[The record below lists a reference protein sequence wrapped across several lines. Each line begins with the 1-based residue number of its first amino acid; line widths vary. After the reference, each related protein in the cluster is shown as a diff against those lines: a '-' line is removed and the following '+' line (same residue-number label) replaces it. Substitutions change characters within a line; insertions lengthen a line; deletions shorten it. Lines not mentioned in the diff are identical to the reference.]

1 MAFYIFFAVLIGA
14 AVGVSLYFLMRWL
27 AQRRMAISLGTA
39 LFLIKIPRTAQGGA
53 GAAGGGSAA
62 SSDAK
67 DFKAELAHFEQL
79 LGALASIK
87 KPFAFEVA
95 VPHIGEEIHFY
106 LAVPKL
112 AGEIAARQVQGL
124 WSGASVE
131 PALDDFN
138 IFNANGVTAAA
149 YLTQKENYALP
160 VKSYAELGVDSF
172 ESIVGAFAKINEIGE
187 GAALQ
192 MVVQPAPSSYR
203 KEIQH
208 AVERLKKGES
218 FKKAFHGG
226 SHMSGVSAGSVVEV
240 FAPKTKEEKAEDK
253 QEKVVDDEA
262 VKALQMKM
270 TKPLFEV
277 NVRLLAS
284 AGSQFQAENILNG
297 LCAGFSQFA
306 APTRNEF
313 RIVKPRNPK
322 NLIGQFIY
330 RTFDGGSGSNG
341 QKMILS
347 SEEIA
352 SFYHLPISSTE
363 TPRVKWLKSKEAA
376 PPENLPK
383 SGLLLGQSAFRG
395 ELKPVYLQDDDRR
408 RHVYIIGQTGTGKS
422 TLIGNLVMQDIQAG
436 RGVAI
441 IDPHGDLVENALGFV
456 PPSRLDDI
464 IYFDPGDLQRP
475 LGLNMLDFNPARPEE
490 KTFIVN
496 EMQSIF
502 NKLFSQETMGPMF
515 EQYMRNALLLLME
528 DMVNE
533 PATLIEVPR
542 VFTDAAWRARK
553 LERIHNPVVL
563 DFWQKEAIKA
573 GGEASLAN
581 MTPYITSK
589 FNNFI
594 SNDYMRPIIGQP
606 RSAFSFREAMDTGKI
621 LLINLSKGRIGD
633 LNASLLG
640 LIFTGKILMA
650 ALSRVDIAEGGDR
663 RDFYLYIDEFQ
674 NFATDS
680 ISTILSEARKYKLNL
695 TVAHQF
701 IAQLEEKIRDSVFGN
716 VGSMMAFRVGVQ
728 DAEFLEKQFAPA
740 FDRNDL
746 VNIDNLNAYAKLL
759 IGGQT
764 ARPFNMKIG
773 TESWGGGN
781 KELAGKL
788 KEYSRMKYG
797 VDRQTVEDEIFK
809 RLRG

>member
-1 MAFYIFFAVLIGA
+1 MSFYVVLMIVIVAVLA
-14 AVGVSLYFLMRWL
+14 FVVWFLLRWTSRRRLVDSL
-27 AQRRMAISLGTA
+27 STA
-39 LFLIKIPRTAQGGA
+39 LFLIKIPHTAADGGA
-53 GAAGGGSAA
+53 GSGGAGGNSEH
-62 SSDAK
+62 K

-79 LGALASIK
+79 LGSLSSLR
-87 KPFAFEVA
+87 KPFAFEIA
-95 VPHIGEEIHFY
+95 VPHVGEEIHFY
-106 LAVPKL
+106 ISVPKL
-112 AGEIAARQVQGL
+112 SSEVVAKQIQGL
-124 WSGASVE
+124 WNGASVE
-131 PALDDFN
+131 PVPDDFN

-149 YLTQKENYALP
+149 YVMQKENYALP
-160 VKSYAELGVDSF
+160 IKTYAELGLDSF
-172 ESIVGAFAKINEIGE
+172 ESIIGAFSKINEIGE

-192 MVVQPAPSSYR
+192 IIIQPAPSSAR
-203 KEIQH
+203 KNAQH
-208 AVERLKKGES
+208 AIERLKKGET
-218 FKKAFHGG
+218 FEKAFHGAG
-226 SHMSGVSAGSVVEV
+226 HIEMSVSGVTEV
-240 FAPKTKEEKAEDK
+240 FAPKTEEEKAK
-253 QEKVVDDEA
+253 EKKEIVVDDEA
-262 VKALQMKM
+262 VKALQAKIA
-270 TKPLFEV
+270 KPLFEV

-284 AGSQFQAENILNG
+284 AGSQFQAEDILNG
-297 LCAGFSQFA
+297 LTAGFSQFA
-306 APTRNEF
+306 SPTRNEF
-313 RIVKPRNPK
+313 RVVKARAPK
-322 NLIGQFIY
+322 NLITQFIY
-330 RTFDGGSGSNG
+330 RTFEGG
-341 QKMILS
+341 QRMTLS
-347 SEEIA
+347 SEEVA

-383 SGLLLGQSAFRG
+383 AGLLLGQSSFRG
-395 ELKPVYLQDDDRR
+395 ELKDVYMQDDDRR
-408 RHVYIIGQTGTGKS
+408 RHLYIVGQTGTGKS
-422 TLIGNLVMQDIQAG
+422 TLIGNLVMQDIQSG
-436 RGVAI
+436 KGVAI

-456 PPSRLDDI
+456 PRERLDDI

-606 RSAFSFREAMDTGKI
+606 KSAFNFREAMDSGKI

-650 ALSRVDIAEGGDR
+650 ALSRVDVADNEKR

-680 ISTILSEARKYKLNL
+680 ISTILSEARKYRLNL

-701 IAQLEEKIRDSVFGN
+701 IAQLDEKIRDAVFGN
-716 VGSMMAFRVGVQ
+716 VGSIMSFRVGVQ
-728 DAEFLEKQFAPA
+728 DAEFLEKQFTPQ
-740 FDRNDL
+740 FDRGDL

-773 TESWGGGN
+773 TASWGGGD
-781 KELAGKL
+781 KELAAKL

-797 VDRQTVEDEIFK
+797 ADRQSIEDAIFQ
-809 RLRG
+809 RLRS